1 MHKAS
6 RQLERIV
13 KGFSNHRRIQM
24 LEVLEARPELD
35 LTALARACGVNL
47 KTAGEHARRLVL
59 AGLVVMRNR
68 GRQVLHAVSARGA
81 QALDFLRVVE

>member
-1 MHKAS
+1 MNKAS
-6 RQLERIV
+6 RHLERIV

-47 KTAGEHARRLVL
+47 KTAGEHARRLML
-59 AGLVVMRNR
+59 AGLVVKRNR